1 MNKEQLKEPEE
12 YVSTIKYLSELIQM
26 DLNFGRAETVLARV
40 NAIISNAIDLRKLYL
55 PPEPAETKITKEEAT
70 EHYKLKSY
78 SEAAPQMPGLYL
90 AVCEES
96 DWIPYFVALTINDY
110 KIPVIHCAELG
121 NKHISNYCS
130 ARTGLMWLKAS

>member
-12 YVSTIKYLSELIQM
+12 YVSTIKYLSELIQQ
-26 DLNFGRAETVLARV
+26 DLNFGRAETVLTRV
-40 NAIISNAIDLRKLYL
+40 NAVLDNVINLRKLYL
-55 PPEPAETKITKEEAT
+55 PPEPEVKVTLEEAT

-78 SEAAPQMPGLYL
+78 SEVVPQTPGLYL
-90 AVCEES
+90 TVCEES

-110 KIPVIHCAELG
+110 KTPVIHCAELG
-121 NKHISNYCS
+121 NKHIVNYCS